1 MKILLKTN
9 AYEGMIFR
17 PSKKHIFYKV
27 TAKCGWLIKAER
39 YYPNRKPQGR
49 AYYGYTNLPLSPL

>member
-17 PSKKHIFYKV
+17 PSKRHIFYKV
-27 TAKCGWLIKAER
+27 TDKFG
-39 YYPNRKPQGR
+39 
-49 AYYGYTNLPLSPL
+49 